1 MKIILTL
8 VVTLASLTAIK
19 AQNSSY
25 HFTSNQQQA
34 VKYDSL
40 NKVYFVAQET
50 NNISKISIEN
60 NIISFV
66 MDDHKSYGVFVN
78 NINLDSLSEKASFNL
93 YGRDT
98 RSGKNVKLGFWFID
112 NVLEEIT
119 YANEAIDNV
128 IAYKDIS
135 DISASSLDQK
145 AVVSVQQVAK

>member
-1 MKIILTL
+1 MKTILTL
-8 VVTLASLTAIK
+8 VVTLASLTALK

-25 HFTSNQQQA
+25 HFMSNQQQA

-40 NKVYFVAQET
+40 NKVYFVAQEM

-66 MDDHKSYGVFVN
+66 MADNRSYGVFVN
-78 NINLDSLSEKASFNL
+78 NINLDSLSDKASFNL

-128 IAYKDIS
+128 MAYKDIS
-135 DISASSLDQK
+135 DVSANSLDQK
-145 AVVSVQQVAK
+145 AVVSVLQASK

>member
-1 MKIILTL
+1 MKTILTL
-8 VVTLASLTAIK
+8 VVTLASLTALK

-25 HFTSNQQQA
+25 HFMSNQQQA

-40 NKVYFVAQET
+40 NKVYFVAQEM

-66 MDDHKSYGVFVN
+66 MADNRSYGVFVN
-78 NINLDSLSEKASFNL
+78 NINLDSLSDKASFNL

-128 IAYKDIS
+128 MAYKDIS
-135 DISASSLDQK
+135 DVSANSLDQK
-145 AVVSVQQVAK
+145 AVVSILQASK

>member
-1 MKIILTL
+1 MKTILTL
-8 VVTLASLTAIK
+8 VVTLVSFTAIK
-19 AQNSSY
+19 AQNNSY
-25 HFTSNQQQA
+25 HFMSNQQQA
-34 VKYDSL
+34 VKYDSV
-40 NKVYFVAQET
+40 NKVYFVAQEI
-50 NNISKISIEN
+50 NNTSKISIEN

-66 MDDHKSYGVFVN
+66 MADHKSYGVFVN
-78 NINLDSLSEKASFNL
+78 NINLDSLSNKASFNL

-135 DISASSLDQK
+135 DMSASTLDQK
-145 AVVSVQQVAK
+145 AVVSIIQATK